1 MTHLDISVE
10 ALSHSYH
17 SRNGAARVALRG
29 LALQLNGPILYGVL
43 GPNGGGKS
51 TLFRI
56 LATMLRPTSGRARV
70 AGFDVVEQAHEV
82 RRHLGVV
89 FQTNSLD
96 RQLTVEENLRCQGEL
111 QGVSAPE
118 LPGRIDEVLGQMDL
132 VERRRDLVRELSG
145 GLARRAELAKALLHR
160 PSILL
165 LDEPSAGLDP
175 HARRRLWET
184 LDQIRASRP
193 LLVLLTTHLLDEGDR
208 CDRLL
213 LLHEG
218 AAVREGTPLDLKAA
232 VGGEVV
238 LLKSKKPEQLMGLLA
253 AHAPVLL
260 PHAVRVEV
268 PSGHRFAS
276 EMAERHPDLVESVE
290 FRRPTLED
298 VFFAA
303 TGAPIV

>member
-1 MTHLDISVE
+1 MEVSVE

-17 SRNGAARVALRG
+17 SRRGETRSALRD
-29 LALQLNGPILYGVL
+29 LNLLIGGPMLYGVL

-56 LATMLRPTSGRARV
+56 LATMLRPKSGRARV
-70 AGFDVVEQAHEV
+70 AGFDVVEQAHAV

-96 RQLTVEENLRCQGEL
+96 KQLTIEENLTL
-111 QGVSAPE
+111 QGQLQGLTSRE
-118 LPGRIDEVLGQMDL
+118 LPGRVDEVLRQLDL
-132 VERRRDLVRELSG
+132 VERRADLVKELSG

-165 LDEPSAGLDP
+165 LDEPSTGLDP

-184 LDQIRASRP
+184 VDQIRASRP
-193 LLVLLTTHLLDEGDR
+193 MVVLLTTHLLDEADR

-218 AAVREGTPLDLKAA
+218 ARVREGTPPELKAA
-232 VGGEVV
+232 IGGEVV
-238 LLKSKKPEQLMGLLA
+238 LLKSREPERLMSLLA
-253 AHAPVLL
+253 VNSPVMLGS
-260 PHAVRVEV
+260 AVRVEV
-268 PSGHRFAS
+268 AHAHRFA
-276 EMAERHPDLVESVE
+276 AELVERQPELVESVE
-290 FRRPTLED
+290 FRRPSLED

>member
-1 MTHLDISVE
+1 MTPLAVSVE
-10 ALSHSYH
+10 GLSHAYH
-17 SRNGAARVALRG
+17 SRRGETRLALRD
-29 LALQLNGPILYGVL
+29 LSFRIDAPALYGVL

-56 LATMLRPTSGRARV
+56 LATMLQPKSGRARV

-96 RQLTVEENLRCQGEL
+96 RQLTVEENLRCQGQL
-111 QGVSAPE
+111 QGLQRGE
-118 LPGRIDEVLGQMDL
+118 LPGRIDEVLQQLDL
-132 VERRRDLVRELSG
+132 VERRRDLVKELSG
-145 GLARRAELAKALLHR
+145 GLARRAELAKSLLHR

-175 HARRRLWET
+175 YARRRLWET
-184 LDQIRASRP
+184 VDQIRAMRP
-193 LLVLLTTHLLDEGDR
+193 MIVLLTTHLLDEADR

-218 AAVREGTPLDLKAA
+218 ARVSEGAPAELKAA
-232 VGGEVV
+232 IGGEVV
-238 LLKSKKPEQLMGLLA
+238 LLKSSQPDRLMTLLA
-253 AHAPVLL
+253 VHAPVRV
-260 PHAVRVEV
+260 ADSVRVQV
-268 PSGHRFAS
+268 PAAHRFAAGIVDS
-276 EMAERHPDLVESVE
+276 HPELVDSVE

-303 TGAPIV
+303 TGASVL

>member
-1 MTHLDISVE
+1 MEVSVE

-17 SRNGAARVALRG
+17 SRRGETRSALRD
-29 LALQLNGPILYGVL
+29 LNLLIDGPMLYGVL

-56 LATMLRPTSGRARV
+56 LATMLRPKSGRARV
-70 AGFDVVEQAHEV
+70 AGFDVVEQAHAV

-96 RQLTVEENLRCQGEL
+96 KQLTIEENLKL
-111 QGVSAPE
+111 QGQLQGLSSRE
-118 LPGRIDEVLGQMDL
+118 LPGRVDDVLRQLDL
-132 VERRRDLVRELSG
+132 VERRADLVKELSG

-165 LDEPSAGLDP
+165 LDEPSTGLDP

-184 LDQIRASRP
+184 VDQIRASRP
-193 LLVLLTTHLLDEGDR
+193 MVVLLTTHLLDEADR

-218 AAVREGTPLDLKAA
+218 ARVREGTPPELKAA
-232 VGGEVV
+232 IGGEVV
-238 LLKSKKPEQLMGLLA
+238 LLKSREPERLMSLLA
-253 AHAPVLL
+253 ANSPVMFGS
-260 PHAVRVEV
+260 AVRVEV
-268 PSGHRFAS
+268 AHAHRFA
-276 EMAERHPDLVESVE
+276 AELVERQPELVESVE
-290 FRRPTLED
+290 FRRPSLED